1 MLNVTIFQ
9 GRIANDVVQEQTKSN
24 IPLCRLRVAVDRD
37 YLTNGERKTDFLSCV
52 AWRETAIFASK
63 YFSKGDV
70 ITVRGRLE
78 MEVWTDKEGNKRSR
92 MIVNVDSLY
101 FGETKRARQERQN
114 RAAGNSDL
122 PPLPDDEDI
131 PPEFLDDALLP
142 F

>member
-1 MLNVTIFQ
+1 MLNLTVFQ

-52 AWRETAIFASK
+52 AWRDTAIFAAK

-70 ITVRGRLE
+70 VTVRGRLE
-78 MEVWTDKEGNKRSR
+78 ENIWTDKDGNRHSR
-92 MIVNVDSLY
+92 MIVNVESLY
-101 FGETKRARQERQN
+101 FGETKRAREERQN

-122 PPLPDDEDI
+122 PPLPADEDI
-131 PPEFLDDALLP
+131 PPEFLDDAQLP